1 MSPVRPLVTIY
12 VARIGLAV
20 VAAAISTVAAIAF
33 NQPGLNTFL
42 NGVTIALLIYLLT
55 YYGFKAKY
63 KDKVEK
69 QSKLMTQA
77 IGMYFFT
84 WLVLWVLMYTV
95 STWALGMTP
104 A

>member
-1 MSPVRPLVTIY
+1 MRPLVTIY
-12 VARIGLAV
+12 LARIGLAV
-20 VAAAISTVAAIAF
+20 IAAAISTVLAVSF
-33 NQPGLNTFL
+33 NAPGINTFL

-63 KDKVEK
+63 RNKVEK

-84 WLVLWVLMYTV
+84 WLVTWVLMYTLV
-95 STWALGMTP
+95 GYALGLF
-104 A
+104 AEV